1 MDSETESIA
10 TDATPTKA
18 EPPAE
23 VKEVA
28 AADAKDI
35 VVEEEEDEEDDD
47 DDDEG
52 NGEM

>member
-18 EPPAE
+18 EAPAE
-23 VKEVA
+23 VKEVT

-35 VVEEEEDEEDDD
+35 AVEEEDEEDDD